1 MFLVELFMS
10 MDETIIASLDD
21 LDRKPDEKDP
31 YLIIVA
37 GTHIGKIYGIE
48 EGEIISGRSPD
59 CDIWIEDNTISR
71 KHFRIRR
78 GEGECVVQDLNSTNG
93 TFINNKRIKKPTKL
107 QGGDKIQIS
116 KDTIIQFDYFDENR
130 KISEKKRYDLG
141 VRDPTTNAYNK
152 SYFLQ
157 RISDEFSFGNRQKLP
172 LSVLMIDIDFFKQI
186 NDTYGHLYGDYV
198 LKDVAKIL
206 KESVRNIDI
215 CARYGGEEFAI
226 VLVNTDI
233 ENARPVA
240 ERIIE
245 KIADYH
251 FNNEGI
257 EEHMTISA
265 GMSEYPKNSKDGKA
279 LIAHADLAMYEV
291 KKNGGNG
298 VIAHGD
304 Y

>member
-1 MFLVELFMS
+1 MS

-186 NDTYGHLYGDYV
+186 NDTYGHLAGDKV
-198 LKDVAKIL
+198 LQAI
-206 KESVRNIDI
+206 SFNIQQTVRNEDVF
-215 CARYGGEEFAI
+215 CRYGGEEFVI
-226 VLVNTDI
+226 IMRNTD
-233 ENARPVA
+233 NQDAVNLA
-240 ERIIE
+240 ERIRL
-245 KIADYH
+245 K
-251 FNNEGI
+251 I
-257 EEHMTISA
+257 EEMSISYDDKKIKATISIGVA
-265 GMSEYPKNSKDGKA
+265 TSMDDNYRDYVSMIKDADNYLYESKGSGRNRVTAKSKPT
-279 LIAHADLAMYEV
+279 V
-291 KKNGGNG
+291 
-298 VIAHGD
+298 
-304 Y
+304 